1 MLSSSFQS
9 LADLHVKKPIFLK
22 TGHQP
27 MKILLYCFG
36 IVILNIICGNFP
48 AVNLLEQRRE
58 GQNMNEETISLG
70 ELFSILKRSKW
81 LIASL
86 TILAALIA
94 FLVSSFVI
102 SPTYEAS
109 TQVLV
114 APKESQ
120 NNMIDSSQ
128 IQSSVTLVNTYRVII
143 QSPAILEQVQENVV
157 GAPDNISNLITVN
170 SEQNSQVINIAV
182 QHTNP
187 VIATDI
193 ANEIGRVFSKEVPE
207 LMSVDNVKVLSDANV
222 PMLPVKPNILL
233 NTAIAAVLGMMIGV
247 AIAFLKVV
255 LDRRIKTEQ
264 DVETILELPV
274 LGSIP
279 VIDRVEMQRQRQ
291 ANVKG
296 EEVRV

>member
-1 MLSSSFQS
+1 
-9 LADLHVKKPIFLK
+9 
-22 TGHQP
+22 
-27 MKILLYCFG
+27 
-36 IVILNIICGNFP
+36 
-48 AVNLLEQRRE
+48 
-58 GQNMNEETISLG
+58 MNEETISLG

-114 APKESQ
+114 APKESA
-120 NNMIDSSQ
+120 NNMIDSGQ

-143 QSPAILEQVQENVV
+143 QSPAILEKVQENVV
-157 GAPDNISNLITVN
+157 GAPDNIVDLITVN
-170 SEQNSQVINIAV
+170 SEQNSQVINLKV

-187 VIATDI
+187 VLATDI
-193 ANEIGRVFSKEVPE
+193 ANEISTVFSEEVPE
-207 LMSVDNVKVLSDANV
+207 LMSGVDNVTVLSEASV
-222 PMLPVKPNILL
+222 PMFPVKPNILL

-279 VIDRVEMQRQRQ
+279 IIEKVDMKQQRQPR
-291 ANVKG
+291 AKG
-296 EEVRV
+296 EEVHV

>member
-1 MLSSSFQS
+1 
-9 LADLHVKKPIFLK
+9 
-22 TGHQP
+22 
-27 MKILLYCFG
+27 
-36 IVILNIICGNFP
+36 
-48 AVNLLEQRRE
+48 
-58 GQNMNEETISLG
+58 MNEETISLG

-81 LIASL
+81 LIVSL
-86 TILAALIA
+86 TIITAITA
-94 FLVSSFVI
+94 FLVSSFII

-114 APKESQ
+114 APKQSQ
-120 NNMIDSSQ
+120 NSMMVDTSQ
-128 IQSSVTLVNTYRVII
+128 IQSSITLVNTYRVII
-143 QSPAILEQVQENVV
+143 QSPAILEQVQANVV
-157 GAPDNISNLITVN
+157 GAPENIGNLIAVN
-170 SEQNSQVINIAV
+170 SEQNSQVINITV

-187 VIATDI
+187 IIATDI

-207 LMSVDNVKVLSDANV
+207 LMSVDNVKILSDASV
-222 PMLPVKPNILL
+222 PMFPVKPNIML

-279 VIDRVEMQRQRQ
+279 VIERVEMMQRRQ
-291 ANVKG
+291 AKAKG
-296 EEVRV
+296 EEVHV

>member
-1 MLSSSFQS
+1 
-9 LADLHVKKPIFLK
+9 
-22 TGHQP
+22 
-27 MKILLYCFG
+27 MK
-36 IVILNIICGNFP
+36 
-48 AVNLLEQRRE
+48 
-58 GQNMNEETISLG
+58 EETISLG

-81 LIASL
+81 LIVSL
-86 TILAALIA
+86 AIIAALIA

-114 APKESQ
+114 APKQGE
-120 NNMIDSSQ
+120 NMPLDNSQ

-170 SEQNSQVINIAV
+170 SEQNSQVINIKV

-187 VIATDI
+187 VLATDI
-193 ANEIGRVFSKEVPE
+193 ANEISDVFSKEVPE
-207 LMSVDNVKVLSDANV
+207 LMSVDNVKVLSNASV

-233 NTAIAAVLGMMIGV
+233 NTAIATVLGLMIGV

-264 DVETILELPV
+264 DVENILELPV

-279 VIDRVEMQRQRQ
+279 VIDKVEMRQQRQ

-296 EEVRV
+296 EKVHV

>member
-1 MLSSSFQS
+1 
-9 LADLHVKKPIFLK
+9 
-22 TGHQP
+22 
-27 MKILLYCFG
+27 MK
-36 IVILNIICGNFP
+36 
-48 AVNLLEQRRE
+48 
-58 GQNMNEETISLG
+58 EETISLG

-81 LIASL
+81 LIVSL
-86 TILAALIA
+86 AIIAALIA
-94 FLVSSFVI
+94 FLLSSFVI

-114 APKESQ
+114 APKQGE
-120 NNMIDSSQ
+120 NMPLDNSQ

-143 QSPAILEQVQENVV
+143 QSPAILEQVQENVI

-170 SEQNSQVINIAV
+170 SEQSSQVINIKV

-187 VIATDI
+187 VLATDI
-193 ANEIGRVFSKEVPE
+193 ANEISNVFSKEVPE
-207 LMSVDNVKVLSDANV
+207 LMSVDNVKVLSNASLPTFPVSPNV
-222 PMLPVKPNILL
+222 LL
-233 NTAIAAVLGMMIGV
+233 NTAIATVLGLMIGV

-264 DVETILELPV
+264 DVENILELPV

-279 VIDRVEMQRQRQ
+279 VIDKVEMMQQRQ

-296 EEVRV
+296 EQVHV

>member
-1 MLSSSFQS
+1 
-9 LADLHVKKPIFLK
+9 
-22 TGHQP
+22 
-27 MKILLYCFG
+27 MK
-36 IVILNIICGNFP
+36 
-48 AVNLLEQRRE
+48 
-58 GQNMNEETISLG
+58 EETISLG

-86 TILAALIA
+86 AIIAALIA

-114 APKESQ
+114 APKQSEQS
-120 NNMIDSSQ
+120 IDLGQ
-128 IQSSVTLVNTYRVII
+128 VQSSINLVNTYRVII
-143 QSPAILEQVQENVV
+143 QSPAILEQVQENVI
-157 GAPDNISNLITVN
+157 GAPDTIANLITVN
-170 SEQNSQVINIAV
+170 SEQNSQVINIKV

-187 VIATDI
+187 VLATDI
-193 ANEIGRVFSKEVPE
+193 ANEISDVFSKEVPD
-207 LMSVDNVKVLSDANV
+207 LMSVDNVKVLSNASV

-233 NTAIAAVLGMMIGV
+233 NTAIATVLGLMIGV
-247 AIAFLKVV
+247 SIAFLKVI

-264 DVETILELPV
+264 DVESILELPV

-279 VIDRVEMQRQRQ
+279 VIDKVEMRQQRQ

-296 EEVRV
+296 EQAHV

>member
-1 MLSSSFQS
+1 
-9 LADLHVKKPIFLK
+9 
-22 TGHQP
+22 
-27 MKILLYCFG
+27 
-36 IVILNIICGNFP
+36 
-48 AVNLLEQRRE
+48 
-58 GQNMNEETISLG
+58 MNEETISLG

-114 APKESQ
+114 APKQSE
-120 NNMIDSSQ
+120 NTIDLGQ
-128 IQSSVTLVNTYRVII
+128 VQSSINLVNTYRVII

-182 QHTNP
+182 QHTSP
-187 VIATDI
+187 VVATDI
-193 ANEIGRVFSKEVPE
+193 ANEISRVFSKEVPE
-207 LMSVDNVKVLSDANV
+207 LMSVDNVKILSDANV
-222 PMLPVKPNILL
+222 PVFPVKPNILL

-279 VIDRVEMQRQRQ
+279 VIDRVEMKKQRQ

>member
-1 MLSSSFQS
+1 
-9 LADLHVKKPIFLK
+9 
-22 TGHQP
+22 
-27 MKILLYCFG
+27 
-36 IVILNIICGNFP
+36 
-48 AVNLLEQRRE
+48 
-58 GQNMNEETISLG
+58 MNEETISLG

-109 TQVLV
+109 TQVLI
-114 APKESQ
+114 APKQSE
-120 NNMIDSSQ
+120 NTIDLGQ
-128 IQSSVTLVNTYRVII
+128 VQSSINLVNTYRVII

-182 QHTNP
+182 QHTSP

-193 ANEIGRVFSKEVPE
+193 ANEISRVFSKEVPE

-222 PMLPVKPNILL
+222 PVFPVKPNILL

-279 VIDRVEMQRQRQ
+279 VIDRVEMKKQRQ

-296 EEVRV
+296 EEVGV

>member
-1 MLSSSFQS
+1 
-9 LADLHVKKPIFLK
+9 
-22 TGHQP
+22 
-27 MKILLYCFG
+27 MK
-36 IVILNIICGNFP
+36 
-48 AVNLLEQRRE
+48 
-58 GQNMNEETISLG
+58 EETISIG
-70 ELFSILKRSKW
+70 ELFSILKRSKG
-81 LIASL
+81 LIISL
-86 TILAALIA
+86 AIIAALIA

-120 NNMIDSSQ
+120 NNMIDSGQ

-143 QSPAILEQVQENVV
+143 QSPAILEQVQENVM
-157 GAPDNISNLITVN
+157 GAPDNIANLITVN
-170 SEQNSQVINIAV
+170 SEQNSQVINIKV

-187 VIATDI
+187 VLATDI
-193 ANEIGRVFSKEVPE
+193 ANEISDVFSKEVPE
-207 LMSVDNVKVLSDANV
+207 LMSVDNVKVLSNASV
-222 PMLPVKPNILL
+222 PMLPVKPNVLM
-233 NTAIAAVLGMMIGV
+233 NTAVATILGLMIGV

-264 DVETILELPV
+264 DVENILELPV

-279 VIDRVEMQRQRQ
+279 VIDKVEMRQQRQ

-296 EEVRV
+296 ERAHV

>member
-1 MLSSSFQS
+1 
-9 LADLHVKKPIFLK
+9 
-22 TGHQP
+22 
-27 MKILLYCFG
+27 
-36 IVILNIICGNFP
+36 
-48 AVNLLEQRRE
+48 
-58 GQNMNEETISLG
+58 MNEETISLG

-86 TILAALIA
+86 TIVAALIA

-114 APKESQ
+114 APKETQ
-120 NNMIDSSQ
+120 NNMIDNSQ

-143 QSPAILEQVQENVV
+143 QSPTILEQVQNNVA
-157 GAPDNISNLITVN
+157 GAPGNIGGLISVN
-170 SEQNSQVINIAV
+170 SEQNSQVINIKV

-187 VIATDI
+187 VMATDI
-193 ANEIGRVFSKEVPE
+193 ANEISSVFSKEVKE
-207 LMSVDNVKVLSDANV
+207 LMSGVDNVKVLSDASV
-222 PMLPVKPNILL
+222 PMSPVSPNILL

-247 AIAFLKVV
+247 AIAFLKIV

-279 VIDRVEMQRQRQ
+279 VIDRVEMQQQRQ
-291 ANVKG
+291 AKVKG
-296 EEVRV
+296 EEVHV

>member
-1 MLSSSFQS
+1 
-9 LADLHVKKPIFLK
+9 
-22 TGHQP
+22 
-27 MKILLYCFG
+27 
-36 IVILNIICGNFP
+36 
-48 AVNLLEQRRE
+48 
-58 GQNMNEETISLG
+58 MNEETISLG

-81 LIASL
+81 LIISL
-86 TILAALIA
+86 AIIAALIA

-120 NNMIDSSQ
+120 NNMIDSGQ

-143 QSPAILEQVQENVV
+143 QSPAILEQVQDNVV
-157 GAPDNISNLITVN
+157 GAPDDIVNLITVN
-170 SEQNSQVINIAV
+170 SEQNSQVINLKV

-187 VIATDI
+187 VLATDI
-193 ANEIGRVFSKEVPE
+193 ANEISTVFSEEVPE
-207 LMSVDNVKVLSDANV
+207 LMSGVDNVTVLSEASV
-222 PMLPVKPNILL
+222 PVLPVKPNILL
-233 NTAIAAVLGMMIGV
+233 NTAIATVLGLMIGV
-247 AIAFLKVV
+247 AIAFLRVV

-264 DVETILELPV
+264 DVENILELPV

-279 VIDRVEMQRQRQ
+279 IIDKAEMRQQRQ

-296 EEVRV
+296 EQAHV

>member
-1 MLSSSFQS
+1 
-9 LADLHVKKPIFLK
+9 
-22 TGHQP
+22 
-27 MKILLYCFG
+27 MK
-36 IVILNIICGNFP
+36 
-48 AVNLLEQRRE
+48 
-58 GQNMNEETISLG
+58 EETISLG

-86 TILAALIA
+86 AIIAALIA

-114 APKESQ
+114 APKQSEQS
-120 NNMIDSSQ
+120 IDLGQ
-128 IQSSVTLVNTYRVII
+128 VQSSINLVNTYRVII
-143 QSPAILEQVQENVV
+143 QSPAILEQVQENVI
-157 GAPDNISNLITVN
+157 GAPDNIANLITVN
-170 SEQNSQVINIAV
+170 SEQNSQVINIKV

-187 VIATDI
+187 VLATDI
-193 ANEIGRVFSKEVPE
+193 ANEISDVFSTEVPE
-207 LMSVDNVKVLSDANV
+207 LMSVDNVKVLSNASV
-222 PMLPVKPNILL
+222 PMFPVSPNILL

-247 AIAFLKVV
+247 AMAFLRVV

-279 VIDRVEMQRQRQ
+279 VIDKGEMRQQRQ

-296 EEVRV
+296 ERVHV

>member
-1 MLSSSFQS
+1 
-9 LADLHVKKPIFLK
+9 
-22 TGHQP
+22 
-27 MKILLYCFG
+27 
-36 IVILNIICGNFP
+36 
-48 AVNLLEQRRE
+48 
-58 GQNMNEETISLG
+58 MNEETISLG

-86 TILAALIA
+86 TITAAIIA
-94 FLVSSFVI
+94 FLISSFVI

-114 APKESQ
+114 APKQTE
-120 NNMIDSSQ
+120 NTIDLGQ
-128 IQSSVTLVNTYRVII
+128 VQSSINLVNTYRVII
-143 QSPAILEQVQENVV
+143 QSPAILEAVQENVV
-157 GAPDNISNLITVN
+157 GAPADISELITVN
-170 SEQNSQVINIAV
+170 SEQNSQVINLKV

-187 VIATDI
+187 VLATDI
-193 ANEIGRVFSKEVPE
+193 ANEISSVFASEVPE
-207 LMSVDNVKVLSDANV
+207 LMSGVDNVTILSKASV
-222 PMLPVKPNILL
+222 PMSPVKPNILL

-264 DVETILELPV
+264 DVENILELPV

-279 VIDRVEMQRQRQ
+279 VIEKVDMKQQRQPR
-291 ANVKG
+291 VKG

>member
-1 MLSSSFQS
+1 
-9 LADLHVKKPIFLK
+9 
-22 TGHQP
+22 
-27 MKILLYCFG
+27 MK
-36 IVILNIICGNFP
+36 
-48 AVNLLEQRRE
+48 
-58 GQNMNEETISLG
+58 EETISLG

-86 TILAALIA
+86 AIIAALIA

-114 APKESQ
+114 APKQSEQS
-120 NNMIDSSQ
+120 IDLGQ
-128 IQSSVTLVNTYRVII
+128 VQSSINLVNTYRVII
-143 QSPAILEQVQENVV
+143 QSPAILEQVQENVI

-170 SEQNSQVINIAV
+170 SEQNSQVINIKV

-187 VIATDI
+187 VLATDI
-193 ANEIGRVFSKEVPE
+193 ANEISDVFSKEVPD
-207 LMSVDNVKVLSDANV
+207 LMSVDNVKVLSNASV
-222 PMLPVKPNILL
+222 PMFPVKPNILL
-233 NTAIAAVLGMMIGV
+233 NTAIATILGLMIGV

-264 DVETILELPV
+264 DVENILELPV

-279 VIDRVEMQRQRQ
+279 VIDKVEMRQQRQ

-296 EEVRV
+296 EKVHV

>member
-1 MLSSSFQS
+1 
-9 LADLHVKKPIFLK
+9 
-22 TGHQP
+22 
-27 MKILLYCFG
+27 MK
-36 IVILNIICGNFP
+36 
-48 AVNLLEQRRE
+48 
-58 GQNMNEETISLG
+58 EETISLG

-86 TILAALIA
+86 AIIAALIA
-94 FLVSSFVI
+94 FLVSSFVV

-114 APKESQ
+114 APKQGE
-120 NNMIDSSQ
+120 NMPLDNSQ

-157 GAPDNISNLITVN
+157 GAPDNISGLITVN
-170 SEQNSQVINIAV
+170 SEQNSQVINIKV

-187 VIATDI
+187 VLATDI
-193 ANEIGRVFSKEVPE
+193 ANEISDVFSKEVPE
-207 LMSVDNVKVLSDANV
+207 LMSVDNVKVLSNASV
-222 PMLPVKPNILL
+222 PMFPVKPNILL
-233 NTAIAAVLGMMIGV
+233 NTAIATVLGLMLGV

-264 DVETILELPV
+264 DVENILELPV

-279 VIDRVEMQRQRQ
+279 VIDKVEMRQQRQ

-296 EEVRV
+296 EKVHV

>member
-1 MLSSSFQS
+1 
-9 LADLHVKKPIFLK
+9 
-22 TGHQP
+22 
-27 MKILLYCFG
+27 MK
-36 IVILNIICGNFP
+36 
-48 AVNLLEQRRE
+48 
-58 GQNMNEETISLG
+58 EETISLG

-86 TILAALIA
+86 AIIAALIA

-114 APKESQ
+114 APKQSEQS
-120 NNMIDSSQ
+120 IDLGQ
-128 IQSSVTLVNTYRVII
+128 VQSSINLVNTYRVII
-143 QSPAILEQVQENVV
+143 QSPAILEQVQENVI

-170 SEQNSQVINIAV
+170 SEQNSQVINIKV

-187 VIATDI
+187 VLATDI
-193 ANEIGRVFSKEVPE
+193 ANEISDVFSKEVPE
-207 LMSVDNVKVLSDANV
+207 LMSVDNVKVLSNASV
-222 PMLPVKPNILL
+222 PMFPVKPNILL
-233 NTAIAAVLGMMIGV
+233 NTAIATVLGLMIGV

-264 DVETILELPV
+264 DVENILELPV

-279 VIDRVEMQRQRQ
+279 VIDKVEMRQQRQ
-291 ANVKG
+291 ANMKG
-296 EEVRV
+296 EQVHV

>member
-1 MLSSSFQS
+1 
-9 LADLHVKKPIFLK
+9 
-22 TGHQP
+22 
-27 MKILLYCFG
+27 
-36 IVILNIICGNFP
+36 
-48 AVNLLEQRRE
+48 
-58 GQNMNEETISLG
+58 MNEETISLG

-86 TILAALIA
+86 TIVAALIA

-102 SPTYEAS
+102 QPTYEAS

-114 APKESQ
+114 APKETQ

-128 IQSSVTLVNTYRVII
+128 VQSSVALVNTYRVII
-143 QSPAILEQVQENVV
+143 QSPTILEQVQNNVV
-157 GAPDNISNLITVN
+157 GAPENISNLISVN
-170 SEQNSQVINIAV
+170 SEQNSQVINIKV

-187 VIATDI
+187 VMATDI
-193 ANEIGRVFSKEVPE
+193 ANEISSVFSKEVKE
-207 LMSVDNVKVLSDANV
+207 LMSGVDNVKVLSDASV
-222 PMLPVKPNILL
+222 PMSPVSPNILL

-279 VIDRVEMQRQRQ
+279 VIDKVEMRQQRQ
-291 ANVKG
+291 ANMKG
-296 EEVRV
+296 EQAHV

>member
-1 MLSSSFQS
+1 
-9 LADLHVKKPIFLK
+9 
-22 TGHQP
+22 
-27 MKILLYCFG
+27 MK
-36 IVILNIICGNFP
+36 
-48 AVNLLEQRRE
+48 
-58 GQNMNEETISLG
+58 EETISLG

-86 TILAALIA
+86 AIIAALIA

-114 APKESQ
+114 APKQSEQS
-120 NNMIDSSQ
+120 IDLGQ
-128 IQSSVTLVNTYRVII
+128 VQSSINLVNTYRVII
-143 QSPAILEQVQENVV
+143 QSPAILEQVQENVI
-157 GAPDNISNLITVN
+157 GAPDTIANLITVN
-170 SEQNSQVINIAV
+170 SEQNSQVINIKV

-187 VIATDI
+187 VLATDI
-193 ANEIGRVFSKEVPE
+193 ANEISDVFSKEVPE
-207 LMSVDNVKVLSDANV
+207 LMSVDNVKVLSNASV
-222 PMLPVKPNILL
+222 PMFPVKPNILL
-233 NTAIAAVLGMMIGV
+233 NTAIATVLGLMIGV

-264 DVETILELPV
+264 DVENILELPV

-279 VIDRVEMQRQRQ
+279 VIDKVEMRQQRQ

-296 EEVRV
+296 EKVHV

>member
-1 MLSSSFQS
+1 
-9 LADLHVKKPIFLK
+9 
-22 TGHQP
+22 
-27 MKILLYCFG
+27 
-36 IVILNIICGNFP
+36 
-48 AVNLLEQRRE
+48 
-58 GQNMNEETISLG
+58 MNEETISLG

-86 TILAALIA
+86 TITAAIIA
-94 FLVSSFVI
+94 FLISSFVI

-114 APKESQ
+114 APKQTEGMVLD
-120 NNMIDSSQ
+120 NSQ

-143 QSPAILEQVQENVV
+143 QSPAILEQVRENVV
-157 GAPDNISNLITVN
+157 GAPDNIVNLITVN
-170 SEQNSQVINIAV
+170 SEQNSQVINLKV

-187 VIATDI
+187 VLATDI
-193 ANEIGRVFSKEVPE
+193 ANEISSVFASEVPE
-207 LMSVDNVKVLSDANV
+207 LMSGVDNVKVLSEASI
-222 PMLPVKPNILL
+222 PMSPVKPNILL
-233 NTAIAAVLGMMIGV
+233 NTAIATVLGMMIGV

-264 DVETILELPV
+264 DVENILELPV

-279 VIDRVEMQRQRQ
+279 VIEKIDMKQQRQPR
-291 ANVKG
+291 VKG

>member
-1 MLSSSFQS
+1 
-9 LADLHVKKPIFLK
+9 
-22 TGHQP
+22 
-27 MKILLYCFG
+27 MK
-36 IVILNIICGNFP
+36 
-48 AVNLLEQRRE
+48 
-58 GQNMNEETISLG
+58 EETISIG
-70 ELFSILKRSKW
+70 ELFSILKRNKW

-86 TILAALIA
+86 AIIAALIA

-143 QSPAILEQVQENVV
+143 QSPAILERVQENVI
-157 GAPDNISNLITVN
+157 GAPDTIANLITVN
-170 SEQNSQVINIAV
+170 SEQNSQVINIKV

-187 VIATDI
+187 VLATDI
-193 ANEIGRVFSKEVPE
+193 ANVISDVFSKEVPE
-207 LMSVDNVKVLSDANV
+207 LMSVDNVKVLSNASV
-222 PMLPVKPNILL
+222 PMFPVSPNIVL
-233 NTAIAAVLGMMIGV
+233 NTAIASVLGLMIGV
-247 AIAFLKVV
+247 AIAFLKIV

-264 DVETILELPV
+264 DVENILELPL

-279 VIDRVEMQRQRQ
+279 VIDKVDMMQQSQ
-291 ANVKG
+291 SNVKG
-296 EEVRV
+296 EQVHV

>member
-1 MLSSSFQS
+1 
-9 LADLHVKKPIFLK
+9 
-22 TGHQP
+22 
-27 MKILLYCFG
+27 MK
-36 IVILNIICGNFP
+36 
-48 AVNLLEQRRE
+48 
-58 GQNMNEETISLG
+58 EETISLG

-86 TILAALIA
+86 AIIAALIA

-114 APKESQ
+114 APKQGE
-120 NNMIDSSQ
+120 NMPLDNSQ

-143 QSPAILEQVQENVV
+143 QSPAILEQVQENVI
-157 GAPDNISNLITVN
+157 GAPDNIANLITVN
-170 SEQNSQVINIAV
+170 SEQNSQVINIKV

-187 VIATDI
+187 VLATDI
-193 ANEIGRVFSKEVPE
+193 ANEISDVFSTEVPE
-207 LMSVDNVKVLSDANV
+207 LMSVDNVKVLSNASV
-222 PMLPVKPNILL
+222 PMLPVSPNILL
-233 NTAIAAVLGMMIGV
+233 NTAIATVLGMMIGV
-247 AIAFLKVV
+247 AMAFLRVV

-279 VIDRVEMQRQRQ
+279 VIDKVEMRQQRQ

-296 EEVRV
+296 ERVHV